1 MKITGAIFDLDGT
14 LLDSM
19 FIWETVGEKYL
30 TSIGIEHPEG
40 MNKVFRFT
48 SLLNAAKTVKERF
61 CLNMTVP
68 EIMENVNNYAKEIYV
83 RDVKPKKG
91 VIELLDKLKSR
102 NVKMCIATATDLSP
116 VTAVLRKNN
125 MLHYFGEIF
134 TEAIIG
140 HGKREP
146 YMFREAIKFLGTE
159 KESTWIF
166 EDALYSITTAK
177 KEGFPVVGV
186 YDKSEKNPEEVKKL
200 SDIYIKDY
208 SELNRILDN

>member
-1 MKITGAIFDLDGT
+1 MDITGAIFDLDGT

-30 TSIGIEHPEG
+30 ASIGIEHPEG

-48 SLLNAAKTVKERF
+48 SLRNAAETVKERF

-68 EIMENVNNYAKEIYV
+68 EIMENVNICAKEIYV
-83 RDVKPKKG
+83 RDVKPKDG
-91 VIELLDKLKSR
+91 VIEFLEKLKSR
-102 NVKMCIATATDLSP
+102 NIKMCIATATDLSP

-125 MLHYFGEIF
+125 MLSYFGEIF
-134 TEAIIG
+134 TEAKVG
-140 HGKREP
+140 YGKREP
-146 YMFREAIKFLGTE
+146 YMFREALKFLGTE

-166 EDALYSITTAK
+166 EDALYSVTTAK
-177 KEGFPVVGV
+177 KEGFPVVGI
-186 YDKSEKNPEEVKKL
+186 YDKSEKHQEDLKKL

-208 SELNRILDN
+208 SELNNIFG